1 MTLLERLR
9 GRRVGVVLSAGY
21 FGFYG
26 HAGFVEGLLDSGIT
40 PSAWAGTSAGGMV
53 AAFVAAGL
61 PPARIAELILAQRRE
76 HFWDPDYLGIAVD
89 SVRQSRPPTKASA
102 GGKGNTG
109 SRPSGLLKGERF
121 VELLRQF
128 LPVQTFEALPV
139 PLVLVATNLSTQ
151 APEVMQQG
159 ELASAVHATCAYP
172 GLFRAVR
179 RHDHLLWDGGI
190 VDKAP
195 ALALAERHKDLDVLL
210 VHFLPSRDGAKEP
223 TGALAYASGMANGF
237 AAIRKDHFK
246 LQLALLEARGVEV
259 HVVTSRL
266 PAVSPSEMQKGP
278 DAVSGGRASILEA
291 LGKPPG
297 KWTGE
302 D

>member
-1 MTLLERLR
+1 MSLLERLR

-26 HAGFVEGLLDSGIT
+26 HTGFVEGLLGAGIT
-40 PSAWAGTSAGGMV
+40 PRAWAGSSAGGMV
-53 AAFVAAGL
+53 AAFAAAGI
-61 PPARIAELILAQRRE
+61 PPARMAQFILEQRRE
-76 HFWDPDYLGIAVD
+76 HFWDPDYLGIAID
-89 SVRQSRPPTKASA
+89 AVRQ
-102 GGKGNTG
+102 G

-128 LPVQTFEALPV
+128 LPLKTFETLPV

-151 APEVMQQG
+151 TPEVIQTG

-179 RHDHLLWDGGI
+179 REAHLLWDGGI

-195 ALALAERHKDLDVLL
+195 ALALAEARGKELDVLL
-210 VHFLPSRDGAKEP
+210 VHFLPSRDEAKEP
-223 TGALAYASGMANGF
+223 SGPLAYASGMANGF
-237 AAIRKDHFK
+237 AAIRKDHFR

-266 PAVSPSEMQKGP
+266 PGVSPGEMHRG
-278 DAVSGGRASILEA
+278 AEAIAGGRASIANA
-291 LGKPPG
+291 LAKSHGR
-297 KWTGE
+297 WTGE

>member
-1 MTLLERLR
+1 MSLLERLR

-26 HAGFVEGLLDSGIT
+26 HAGFVEGLLNAGIT
-40 PSAWAGTSAGGMV
+40 PSAWAGTSAGGMI
-53 AAFVAAGL
+53 AAFAAAGL
-61 PPARIAELILAQRRE
+61 PPARMAELLLQQRRE
-76 HFWDPDYLGIAVD
+76 HFWDPDYLGIALD
-89 SVRQSRPPTKASA
+89 ALRK
-102 GGKGNTG
+102 G

-121 VELLRQF
+121 AELLRQF
-128 LPVQTFEALPV
+128 LPVQTFEALTV
-139 PLVLVATNLSTQ
+139 PLLMVATNLSTQ
-151 APEVMQQG
+151 APEVMQSG
-159 ELASAVHATCAYP
+159 ELVSAVHATCAYP
-172 GLFRAVR
+172 GLFQAVR
-179 RHDHLLWDGGI
+179 RQGHLLWDGGI

-195 ALALAERHKDLDVLL
+195 ALALAEASGLMEQRGKRAHELDVLL

-237 AAIRKDHFK
+237 AAIRKDHFR

-266 PAVSPSEMQKGP
+266 PGVSPSQMHKGP
-278 DAVSGGRASILEA
+278 EAISAGRASIEHA
-291 LGKPPG
+291 LTQPPG
-297 KWTGE
+297 RWSGE

>member
-1 MTLLERLR
+1 MTLLDRLR

-26 HAGFVEGLLDSGIT
+26 HAGFVDGLLGSGIV
-40 PSAWAGTSAGGMV
+40 PQAWAGTSAGGMV
-53 AAFVAAGL
+53 AAFAAAGVS
-61 PPARIAELILAQRRE
+61 PARMAEMILEQRRE

-89 SVRQSRPPTKASA
+89 AV
-102 GGKGNTG
+102 GKG

-128 LPVQTFEALPV
+128 LPVQTFAELPS

-151 APEVMQQG
+151 APEVMQTG
-159 ELASAVHATCAYP
+159 DLASAVHATCAYP

-179 RHDHLLWDGGI
+179 REAQLLWDGGI

-195 ALALAERHKDLDVLL
+195 ALALSEARGSGLDVLL

-237 AAIRKDHFK
+237 AAIRKDHFR
-246 LQLALLEARGVEV
+246 LQLALLQARGVEV

-266 PAVSPSEMQKGP
+266 PPVSPREMHRGPEAVS
-278 DAVSGGRASILEA
+278 AGRASLVDA
-291 LGKPPG
+291 LAREPG
-297 KWTGE
+297 QWTGE

>member
-1 MTLLERLR
+1 MSLLQRLR

-26 HAGFVEGLLDSGIT
+26 HAGFVEGLLASGIT
-40 PSAWAGTSAGGMV
+40 PSAWSGTSAGGMV
-53 AAFVAAGL
+53 AAFAAAGL
-61 PPARIAELILAQRRE
+61 PPARMAELILAQRRE

-89 SVRQSRPPTKASA
+89 AVRS
-102 GGKGNTG
+102 G

-121 VELLRQF
+121 VELMRQF

-151 APEVMQQG
+151 APELMQQG
-159 ELASAVHATCAYP
+159 DLASAVHATCAYP

-179 RHDHLLWDGGI
+179 RQEHLLWDGGI

-195 ALALAERHKDLDVLL
+195 ALALAESRKDLDVLL

-237 AAIRKDHFK
+237 AAIRKDHFR

-259 HVVTSRL
+259 HVVTSHL
-266 PAVSPSEMQKGP
+266 PAVSPSEMHKGT
-278 DAVSGGRASILEA
+278 DAVSGGRASILAA

>member
-1 MTLLERLR
+1 MTLLERLQ

-26 HAGFVEGLLDSGIT
+26 HAGFVEGLLGSGIT
-40 PSAWAGTSAGGMV
+40 PRAWAGTSAGGMV
-53 AAFVAAGL
+53 AAFAAAGI
-61 PPARIAELILAQRRE
+61 PPARLAELILQQRRE

-89 SVRQSRPPTKASA
+89 ALRK
-102 GGKGNTG
+102 G

-121 VELLRQF
+121 VELLRQL

-139 PLVLVATNLSTQ
+139 PLLLVATNLSTQ
-151 APEVMQQG
+151 APALLQTG
-159 ELASAVHATCAYP
+159 DLASAVHATCAYP

-179 RHDHLLWDGGI
+179 REEQLLWDGGI

-195 ALALAERHKDLDVLL
+195 ALALAQSRGADLEVLL
-210 VHFLPSRDGAKEP
+210 VHFLPSRDEAKEP
-223 TGALAYASGMANGF
+223 TGALAYASGMANGL
-237 AAIRKDHFK
+237 AAIRKDHFR

-266 PAVSPSEMQKGP
+266 PAVSPREMHRGP
-278 DAVSGGRASILEA
+278 EAVRGGRASIVEA
-291 LGKPPG
+291 LTRPPG